1 MVYLLILNMEVVM
14 DGFSIAEGI
23 AKALPFAIV
32 VFIYFIPSI
41 SAKMRKH
48 PKTEAI
54 LALNL
59 LLGWTIL
66 GWIGALIWAMNEP
79 VKKTT

>member
-1 MVYLLILNMEVVM
+1 MEAIM

-23 AKALPFAIV
+23 AKALPAIV
-32 VFIYFIPSI
+32 VIFIYFIPSI

-48 PKTEAI
+48 PRIEGI
-54 LALNL
+54 VALNFF
-59 LLGWTIL
+59 LGWTIL
-66 GWIGALIWAMNEP
+66 GWIGALIWAMSEP